1 MLKQTYIKQIIQT
14 NHSIKSIMK
23 ENEKDSKKEE
33 DNGGIIMPIISLAIA
48 AYLIYL
54 GVKLMF
60 A

>member
-1 MLKQTYIKQIIQT
+1 
-14 NHSIKSIMK
+14 MK